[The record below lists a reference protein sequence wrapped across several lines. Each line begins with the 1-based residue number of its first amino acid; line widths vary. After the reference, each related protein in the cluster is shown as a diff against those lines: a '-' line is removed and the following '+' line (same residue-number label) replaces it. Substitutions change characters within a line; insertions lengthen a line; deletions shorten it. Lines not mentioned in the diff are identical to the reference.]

1 MSTAKHLGMIPA
13 SNSTR
18 LPLTGHVACTLCL
31 VQVKAGGM
39 GTAKDLE
46 MSPFEAARKLLT
58 FEAENLSLT

>member
-1 MSTAKHLGMIPA
+1 
-13 SNSTR
+13 
-18 LPLTGHVACTLCL
+18 
-31 VQVKAGGM
+31 M